1 MTFAQSI
8 AALMPNLPVV
18 DLPPGS
24 VVIAD
29 LHLDGE
35 RPEHGEL
42 FEQLLEVQK
51 HAPVLV
57 ILGDLFEY
65 WLGPKQAKLPG
76 ATRFLEAI
84 RRFPGR
90 LFFVPG
96 NRDVL
101 CGRELEACLGEP
113 IMRNGF
119 VGNLG
124 GQRWLFLH
132 GDELCIAD
140 VAYLR
145 LRRILRSTTMR
156 FLIHNLPGLVT
167 RALARRLRRHSS
179 HTVAYKKTDGET
191 GQDSEFAGVLMEAAG
206 CQRLV
211 VGHAHSFRETELPG
225 GAKWYVLDA
234 FRGGPRDAL
243 RVTPE
248 GAAVFGP
255 STATSK

>member
-1 MTFAQSI
+1 VTFAQSI
-8 AALMPNLPVV
+8 AALMPGLPVV

-35 RPEHGEL
+35 LPEHGQL
-42 FEQLLEVQK
+42 FESLLEQLK
-51 HAPVLV
+51 DAPVLV

-76 ATRFLEAI
+76 AARFLAAV
-84 RRFPGR
+84 RNFPGR
-90 LFFVPG
+90 LVFVPG

-101 CGRELEACLGEP
+101 CGMELEASLGNP
-113 IMRNGF
+113 IFMNGF

-140 VAYLR
+140 IAYLR

-156 FLIHNLPGLVT
+156 FLT
-167 RALARRLRRHSS
+167 RALARRLRKHSS
-179 HTVAYKKTDGET
+179 HTVQYKKTGGET
-191 GQDSEFAGVLMEAAG
+191 GQDKNFASTLTEAAG
-206 CQRLV
+206 CDYLV
-211 VGHAHSFRETELPG
+211 VGHAHSFRETVLAMG
-225 GAKWYVLDA
+225 GKWYVLDA
-234 FRGGPRDAL
+234 FRGGPKDAL
-243 RVTPE
+243 RVSPE
-248 GAAVFGP
+248 GAPVFGP
-255 STATSK
+255 CLAPAK